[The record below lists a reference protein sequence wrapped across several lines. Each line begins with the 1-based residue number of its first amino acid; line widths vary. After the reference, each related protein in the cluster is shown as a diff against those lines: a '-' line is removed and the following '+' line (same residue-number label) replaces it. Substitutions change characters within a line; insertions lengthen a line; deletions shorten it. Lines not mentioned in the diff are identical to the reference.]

1 MLCFDFEQPTDTAE
15 IDTLLDIVFG
25 PDRRVKSSYALRENN
40 PAIRDLSLVA
50 RLDGRLVGCIRYSK
64 IHVANTKKIH
74 MASAKPGQIQNLL
87 LLGPLAVAPELHG
100 KGVGKKMIERT
111 LDTAKNMGQERVLL
125 VGDLSYYGRFGFCL
139 VEPNIVT
146 LPNGKTEDRL
156 LLRQPKAEP
165 PLLPHGKLLPGWA

>member
-1 MLCFDFEQPTDTAE
+1 MLCFKFEQPTDTAE

-25 PDRRVKSSYALRENN
+25 ADRRVKSSYSLRENN
-40 PAIRDLSLVA
+40 PAIAELSFVA

-64 IHVANTKKIH
+64 IHMRATSV
-74 MASAKPGQIQNLL
+74 QVQNLL

-100 KGVGKKMIERT
+100 EGVGKQMIERT
-111 LDTAKNMGQERVLL
+111 LDAAKSIGQERVLL
-125 VGDLSYYGRFGFCL
+125 VGDVSYYGRFGFCP

-146 LPNGKTEDRL
+146 LPSGKTEDRL

-165 PLLPHGKLLPGWA
+165 PLLLQGKLLPGWA